1 MKHRIH
7 LAVRDPELRAR
18 LERLLRLDPEL
29 VVVENGANGTV
40 AAVEA
45 VEEGAELTSRE
56 HEVLRL
62 MANGLGNKI
71 IANEL
76 GISTHTVKFHVAAVF
91 TKLGV
96 HSRTE
101 AVAAG
106 IRMGLVPL

>member
-29 VVVENGANGTV
+29 VVVANGANGTV

-56 HEVLRL
+56 REVLRL

-91 TKLGV
+91 AKLGV

-106 IRMGLVPL
+106 LRMGLVPL

>member
-18 LERLLRLDPEL
+18 LERLLRVDPEL
-29 VVVENGANGTV
+29 VVVGNGVVGEV
-40 AAVEA
+40 SEVSV
-45 VEEGAELTSRE
+45 VEEGTELTARE
-56 HEVLRL
+56 LEVLRL
-62 MANGLGNKI
+62 MANGLGNKS
-71 IANEL
+71 IAAEL

-101 AVAAG
+101 AVAEG
-106 IRMGLVPL
+106 IRSGMVLL